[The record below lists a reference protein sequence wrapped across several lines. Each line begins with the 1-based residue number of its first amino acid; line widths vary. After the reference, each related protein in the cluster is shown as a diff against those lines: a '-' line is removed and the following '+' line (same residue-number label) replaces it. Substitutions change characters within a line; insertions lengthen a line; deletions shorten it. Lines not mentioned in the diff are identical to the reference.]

1 MTAACTSTVASSPQ
15 AMSLDDMVGLLA
27 KIPPEPIGE
36 WMRSQGFDPEA
47 GCMLVL
53 PARLRFVHPPRYV
66 RFSIFIEHPILFRDF
81 NLPGELA

>member
-1 MTAACTSTVASSPQ
+1 MSTGQPT
-15 AMSLDDMVGLLA
+15 MSIEEMVEVLK

-53 PARLRFVHPPRYV
+53 PVRLKFVHPPRYV
-66 RFSIFIEHPILFRDF
+66 RFSAFIDHPLLFRDF
-81 NLPGELA
+81 DLTRQLA